1 MSAQSSR
8 LQHAL
13 KDLREKWDITRE
25 SWDDQVARDFEK
37 NHLDP
42 VEHLV
47 KHTLVGMDKLSETL
61 GKIRRQCQESD

>member
-1 MSAQSSR
+1 MSAHSSR

-13 KDLREKWDITRE
+13 RDLREKWDITRE

-37 NHLDP
+37 NHLDSL
-42 VEHLV
+42 EHLV

-61 GKIRRQCQESD
+61 GKLRRQCQEHD

>member
-42 VEHLV
+42 VEHVV

-61 GKIRRQCQESD
+61 GKIRRQCQEND

>member
-1 MSAQSSR
+1 MSAHSAR

-25 SWDDQVARDFEK
+25 AWDDQVARDFEK

-42 VEHLV
+42 LEHLV
-47 KHTLVGMDKLSETL
+47 RHTIVGMDKLSEAI
-61 GKIRRQCQESD
+61 GKIRRQCQEND

>member
-1 MSAQSSR
+1 MSVHSSR
-8 LQHAL
+8 LQHAM
-13 KDLREKWDITRE
+13 KDLREKWDITLE

-47 KHTLVGMDKLSETL
+47 KHAIVGMDKLSETL
-61 GKIRRQCQESD
+61 TKIRRQCQEND

>member
-25 SWDDQVARDFEK
+25 SWDDQVARDYQK

-42 VEHLV
+42 LEHLV
-47 KHTLVGMDKLSETL
+47 KHTLVGMDKLSEVL
-61 GKIRRQCQESD
+61 GKIRRQCQEND